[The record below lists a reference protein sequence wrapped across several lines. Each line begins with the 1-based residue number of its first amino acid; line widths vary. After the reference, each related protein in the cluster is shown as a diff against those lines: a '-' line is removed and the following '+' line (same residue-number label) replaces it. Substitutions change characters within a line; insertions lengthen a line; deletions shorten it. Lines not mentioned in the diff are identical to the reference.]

1 MKGKKVIGFD
11 ECYTT
16 EVGKKPYQ
24 VNPESVC
31 GQFLSKYPDIDIATL
46 ISDTGLISL
55 RKPSEYNHKIRYESG
70 CLLPYNDYL
79 LLAFAKLNKDGL
91 GIMFREE
98 YLVCLSKLWEEIDKY
113 YGQEDIVIP
122 VLGAGV
128 TRFQGNSLTQQQ
140 LVDIMIASYQ
150 LSSHKIKKPNT
161 LHIVCRKSEDFSL
174 NKIGQYI

>member
-16 EVGKKPYQ
+16 EVGKEPYQ
-24 VNPESVC
+24 VNPESLC
-31 GQFLSKYPDIDIATL
+31 GQFLSKHPNIGIATL
-46 ISDTGLISL
+46 ISDTGLINS
-55 RKPSEYNHKIRYESG
+55 KEHSKYKNKVCYESG
-70 CLLPYNDYL
+70 SLLPYNDYL

-91 GIMFREE
+91 GIMSREE
-98 YLVCLSKLWEEIDKY
+98 YLACLSKLWEEIDKY

-128 TRFQGNSLTQQQ
+128 TRFQGDSLTQQQ

-150 LSSHKIKKPNT
+150 LSSHKIKKPTT